1 MSENLIIMTAF
12 VLTLGASPAWA
23 DDDCNAGTIQGAWS
37 ADSDFSAGG
46 ILPVCS
52 RFYVCVSQNE
62 AAGQNTM
69 SRGDCHRVY
78 SYPPARRSV
87 NGVCVAGGGPVDS
100 CNGCLTNPPS
110 DPCEYHY
117 EHS

>member
-1 MSENLIIMTAF
+1 MSKTLIIITALAIF
-12 VLTLGASPAWA
+12 AGACAARA
-23 DDDCNAGTIQGAWS
+23 DDDCNTGIIQGAWS
-37 ADSDFSAGG
+37 GDSDFSAGG

-62 AAGQNTM
+62 AAGQSTM
-69 SRGDCHRVY
+69 TRGDCHRVY
-78 SYPPARRSV
+78 SYPPAKRSV
-87 NGVCVAGGGPVDS
+87 NGVCVGGGGPVDS

-117 EHS
+117 EHN